1 MASIS
6 ILRLGLTE
14 TGDFD
19 DGETR
24 LSSRQDLGA
33 SCQSTVAVA
42 KRLGFCPDDHV
53 HEIAEN
59 NGNVADDPI
68 GKQRAC

>member
-1 MASIS
+1 MEK
-6 ILRLGLTE
+6 TVV
-14 TGDFD
+14 
-19 DGETR
+19 
-24 LSSRQDLGA
+24 SRQDLGA

-59 NGNVADDPI
+59 NGNIADDPI